1 MLKLSRNQKLALT
14 STATHF
20 SLILILFMLS
30 FPFLWLLSTSFKFKV
45 DMLTSVPQWI
55 PKNPTLNNYIH
66 ILFETNV
73 PTYFKNSLIVA
84 VGTSLLAVIITCLAA
99 YVLSRYEF
107 KAKPIYILFIL
118 TSQMFPAALFLAPMF
133 IVLKTYHLINSLQGL
148 IIAYSTFVMP
158 FTTWLLKGYF
168 DTIPFELEEAALTE
182 GANRFQTLT
191 LIVLPLAAPGLATTV
206 LFAFLH
212 AWQEFLFA
220 FTYIQSDNLRTL
232 PPGVGQTFAFSLGAE
247 YGNMMVMSLIM
258 TIPVV
263 ILFVFLQRYMVEG
276 LTAGALKG

>member
-20 SLILILFMLS
+20 SLILILLMLS